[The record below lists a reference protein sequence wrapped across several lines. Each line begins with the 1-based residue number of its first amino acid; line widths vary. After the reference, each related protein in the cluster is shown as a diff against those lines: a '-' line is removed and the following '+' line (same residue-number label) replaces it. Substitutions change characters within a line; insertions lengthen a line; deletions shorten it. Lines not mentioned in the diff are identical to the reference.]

1 MFQGFYGLLTVM
13 ICVLFAIV
21 VVLFNIAPITYIVFS
36 IAIVASVF
44 LQYRR
49 FKKQSISKKIHSR
62 LSCVL
67 FIGITLS
74 ISWLVADWFKYDTQT
89 THDQMDGFE
98 FSTMDWKRGWP
109 NNKELPEGLKRPNA
123 LPDGILRASASGD
136 SLVWAGAYPTKYT
149 VLEGDPAV
157 IAQYEKIAKAQAIY
171 QVQIDKH
178 GVLRD
183 LNTGERKTSI
193 SHPSEYNIIESIN
206 EEPINL
212 PKRDFVE
219 WLCFA
224 PRKETKT
231 VVNQSTSSVRNHRLY
246 VFVDNGDIKRPHF
259 VELLINDD
267 GTRAVFYQS
276 N

>member
-1 MFQGFYGLLTVM
+1 MFQGFYGLLTVLL
-13 ICVLFAIV
+13 CVLFVIV
-21 VVLFNIAPITYIVFS
+21 VVLFNIAPITYIVFG
-36 IAIVASVF
+36 IAIVLSVL

-49 FKKQSISKKIHSR
+49 FKKQSISESTHSR
-62 LSCVL
+62 LACAL
-67 FIGITLS
+67 FIVITLS

-219 WLCFA
+219 WLRFA

>member
-1 MFQGFYGLLTVM
+1 MFEGFYGLLTVLL
-13 ICVLFAIV
+13 CVLFVIV
-21 VVLFNIAPITYIVFS
+21 VVLFNIAPITYIVFG
-36 IAIVASVF
+36 IAIVLSVL

-49 FKKQSISKKIHSR
+49 FKKQSISESTHSR
-62 LSCVL
+62 LACAL
-67 FIGITLS
+67 FIVITLS

-157 IAQYEKIAKAQAIY
+157 IAQYEKIAKTQAIY

-206 EEPINL
+206 EVPIDL
-212 PKRDFVE
+212 PKRDFIE
-219 WLCFA
+219 WLRFA
-224 PRKETKT
+224 PRKETKS
-231 VVNQSTSSVRNHRLY
+231 VVNQTTSSVRNHRLY
-246 VFVDNGDIKRPHF
+246 VFVDDGNTKRPHF
-259 VELLINDD
+259 VELLISND

-276 N
+276 K

>member
-1 MFQGFYGLLTVM
+1 ML
-13 ICVLFAIV
+13 CVLFAIV

-193 SHPSEYNIIESIN
+193 SHPKTKM
-206 EEPINL
+206 L
-212 PKRDFVE
+212 VPK
-219 WLCFA
+219 
-224 PRKETKT
+224 
-231 VVNQSTSSVRNHRLY
+231 
-246 VFVDNGDIKRPHF
+246 
-259 VELLINDD
+259 EL
-267 GTRAVFYQS
+267 
-276 N
+276 

>member
-1 MFQGFYGLLTVM
+1 
-13 ICVLFAIV
+13 
-21 VVLFNIAPITYIVFS
+21 
-36 IAIVASVF
+36 
-44 LQYRR
+44 
-49 FKKQSISKKIHSR
+49 
-62 LSCVL
+62 
-67 FIGITLS
+67 
-74 ISWLVADWFKYDTQT
+74 
-89 THDQMDGFE
+89 DGFE

-109 NNKELPEGLKRPNA
+109 DSDELPEGLKRPSV
-123 LPDGILRASASGD
+123 LPEGIIRASASGD
-136 SLVWAGAYPTKYT
+136 DLAWAGAYPTKYT

-157 IAQYEKIAKAQAIY
+157 IAQYEKIAKAQATY

-183 LNTGERKTSI
+183 LKTGERKTSI

-219 WLCFA
+219 WLRFA

>member
-1 MFQGFYGLLTVM
+1 MFQGFYGLLTVLL
-13 ICVLFAIV
+13 CVLFVIV
-21 VVLFNIAPITYIVFS
+21 VVLFNIAPITYIVFG
-36 IAIVASVF
+36 IAIVLSVL

-49 FKKQSISKKIHSR
+49 FKKQSISESTHSR
-62 LSCVL
+62 LACAL
-67 FIGITLS
+67 FIVIILS

-157 IAQYEKIAKAQAIY
+157 IAQYEKIAKAQATY

-219 WLCFA
+219 WLRFA